1 LILSLAKKFGK
12 LSPAVRRRI
21 RQIES
26 TDKLDTL
33 LSAVLDA
40 RSLDDLPF

>member
-1 LILSLAKKFGK
+1 LILSLAKKFGN
-12 LSPAVRRRI
+12 LSPTVRRRI

-26 TDKLDTL
+26 TEKLDSL
-33 LSAVLDA
+33 LLAVLDA